1 MEKYITVNA
10 AASGEYEEKR
20 SRFIGT
26 VLPCKTE
33 EEASKILSEFRSTHW
48 DARHCVYAY
57 ILRSGTVRFSDDG
70 EPHSTAG
77 KPVLEVLQHSGL
89 QDAIIVVVRYFG
101 GVLLGTGGL
110 CRAYTASARA
120 ALDAAQIVE
129 MRPSCIYRID
139 CPYADHDRLLS
150 ELSAVD
156 AEVQSSQFL
165 ETVHLNVAVAQENA
179 TAFEARIRESFSARL
194 TPILE
199 REEYAAFFL

>member
-1 MEKYITVNA
+1 MEKYVTVKE

-26 VLPCKTE
+26 ILPCETE
-33 EEASKILSEFRSTHW
+33 EEATRILSEFRTKHW

-57 ILRSGTVRFSDDG
+57 VLRSGTVRFSDDG

-150 ELSAVD
+150 ELSFLNV
-156 AEVQSSQFL
+156 EVQGSEFAEAVRL
-165 ETVHLNVAVAQENA
+165 TVAVEQENA
-179 TAFEARIRESFSARL
+179 AVFENRIRESFSARL